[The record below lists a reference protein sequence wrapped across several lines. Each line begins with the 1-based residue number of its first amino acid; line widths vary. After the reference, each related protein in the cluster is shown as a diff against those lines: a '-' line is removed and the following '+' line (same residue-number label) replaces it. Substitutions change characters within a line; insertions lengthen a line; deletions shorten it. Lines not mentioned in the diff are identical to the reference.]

1 MSNATMDTRSMTFVI
16 VDKLVSPSSSVNGNP
31 LFHFDHWQ
39 PRSPP
44 SFPFF
49 GQVRGRTG
57 PCPPNE
63 RSLRSWLIGKT
74 WPSSRGIRCL
84 ARGTRETRCLLIGKA
99 LIRRATNGL
108 SDPRFRWSLDRFVAQ
123 LFFGSNPVLDIFS
136 VFAPALKI
144 QLMSPASDLFSRW
157 FSESNHCNLL
167 VLLSGRGR
175 SSYRPLYMRRGL
187 LAVRGDADLYLLRL
201 RLLALRHMQAQDPIA
216 ILGPNALGVDCVR

>member
-1 MSNATMDTRSMTFVI
+1 MDTRSTTFVI
-16 VDKLVSPSSSVNGNP
+16 IDKLVSPSSSVNGNP

-39 PRSPP
+39 SRSPP

-57 PCPPNE
+57 PRPPNE

-84 ARGTRETRCLLIGKA
+84 ARGTRETRCLLIGGTS
-99 LIRRATNGL
+99 IRRVTNGL
-108 SDPRFRWSLDRFVAQ
+108 GDPRFRWSRDWFVAE

-167 VLLSGRGR
+167 GCQDGAGA
-175 SSYRPLYMRRGL
+175 PTGL
-187 LAVRGDADLYLLRL
+187 R
-201 RLLALRHMQAQDPIA
+201 M
-216 ILGPNALGVDCVR
+216 